1 MVNKLYS
8 VLGKRLHRHDAELQV
23 TGKLQYCDDLV
34 KPGMLYAKALYSEHA
49 HAEIESIDTSMAI
62 KSPGVEAV
70 ITSKDIPNN
79 RFGITHKDQPV
90 LADDK
95 VRHLGDAVAVV
106 AAVTPQAAAE
116 ALSRIKVKYK
126 PLANVIDPLE
136 AIKNK
141 GPFVH
146 GNSNLAAHIKI
157 RHGDIEKGFEKAKTI
172 VEETYTTQR
181 VEHCHIEPHV
191 AIAEIENDGR
201 LLIWA
206 STGRPFQYAS
216 QLAKI
221 LKLPMTEFKIKVPAV
236 GGGFGGKNEVTIEP
250 WVAILAKKTGKPVKM
265 VYSREEEFFASTVR
279 HPYIMRYKSG
289 LNEKGLIV
297 AREVEIISDNGAYV
311 GLGSAT
317 LKKAV
322 IHAAGPYNIENVKID
337 GYLVYTNNIAGGAM
351 RGFGVP
357 QVCFAHE
364 CHTDS
369 LAQKIGLDPIEFR
382 RRNLFKEYGVM
393 PTGQEINSSTL
404 MATFDR
410 ALKLSNWEE
419 EAIVNEKKG

>member
-1 MVNKLYS
+1 MNKLYS
-8 VLGKRLHRHDAELQV
+8 VLGKRLQRHDAMLQV
-23 TGKLQYCDDLV
+23 TGKLQYCDDLI
-34 KPGMLYAKALYSEHA
+34 KPDMLYAKALYSEYA
-49 HAEIESIDTSMAI
+49 HAEIESIDTSLAM
-62 KSPGVEAV
+62 KSPGIEAV
-70 ITSKDIPNN
+70 ITAKDIPNN

-116 ALSRIKVKYK
+116 ALSKIKVKYK
-126 PLANVIDPLE
+126 PLTNVLDPLQ
-136 AIKNK
+136 AFKNE

-146 GNSNLAAHIKI
+146 GNSNLVTHIKI
-157 RHGDIEKGFEKAKTI
+157 RHGDIEKGFDKAKI
-172 VEETYTTQR
+172 VLEETYSTQR
-181 VEHCHIEPHV
+181 VEHCHIETHV
-191 AIAEIENDGR
+191 AIAEVESDGR

-221 LKLPMTEFKIKVPAV
+221 LRLPMTEFKVKVPAV

-250 WVAILAKKTGKPVKM
+250 LVALLAKKTGKPVKM

-279 HPYIMRYKSG
+279 HPYHMRYKSG
-289 LNEKGLIV
+289 LDEEGLIV

-311 GLGSAT
+311 GLGGAT

-322 IHAAGPYNIENVKID
+322 IHAVGPYNIENVKID

-357 QVCFAHE
+357 QVCYAHE

-369 LAQKIGLDPIEFR
+369 LAQKVGLDPIEFR
-382 RRNLFKEYGVM
+382 RRNLFKIHGVM
-393 PTGQEINSSTL
+393 PTGQEINSNPL

-410 ALKLSNWEE
+410 ALELANWQKEGNCNEE
-419 EAIVNEKKG
+419 KR